1 MADILQTVKRV
12 LSSPSAKRIDFHL
25 GLINVDAAGLA
36 AIHSLVSVGTIAVK
50 VVRPADMVSKKVE
63 AQYDP
68 ATNSLQVVRGNYGA
82 DDYSE
87 EAGIVHECIHGLHDF
102 YGAGFYYPRRG
113 GSNIITRSEN
123 KAAAYVA
130 GCLYHL
136 YETATPLQGD
146 AAIFD
151 IAALIAKR
159 IMSKR
164 GAFVTPAEARAL
176 RVAIALNTEYKF
188 GVETLTTA
196 DGP

>member
-1 MADILQTVKRV
+1 MNPCAPPPLRGTWVCRQMGCGQQCNRMLAIDECLRTGGALDYEPMTVMN
-12 LSSPSAKRIDFHL
+12 F
-25 GLINVDAAGLA
+25 
-36 AIHSLVSVGTIAVK
+36 
-50 VVRPADMVSKKVE
+50 
-63 AQYDP
+63 
-68 ATNSLQVVRGNYGA
+68 NSLQVVRGNYGA

-113 GSNIITRSEN
+113 GSNFITRSEN
-123 KAAAYVA
+123 EAAAYVA

-136 YETATPLQGD
+136 YETGTPLQGD

-164 GAFVTPAEARAL
+164 GAFVTTAEARAL